1 MTELDNYDSPQEA
14 LDDRAE
20 DLNEEVAR
28 LDSALNQ
35 YEEGWRD
42 EEGVLEIGEEA
53 NAAYDALDEVETAV
67 LNEAFGAAE
76 AVESVESALQAQGYD
91 SISDYIHGREPMS
104 AGNNQDVSEALTE
117 DEIDWSAAHSARE
130 HYNEVTAKAH
140 EEHGIQ
146 IPLPEAV
153 ADSEVSDLI
162 DGISEGE
169 IDPEDIS
176 LS

>member
-20 DLNEEVAR
+20 DLDEEVAR
-28 LDSALNQ
+28 LGSGLNQ

-42 EEGVLEIGEEA
+42 EEGVIEIGEEA

-67 LNEAFGAAE
+67 LTEAFGAE
-76 AVESVESALQAQGYD
+76 DAVESVESALQARGYD

-104 AGNNQDVSEALTE
+104 AGNSQDVSDDLAE

-130 HYNEVTAKAH
+130 HYNEVTGRAG
-140 EEHGIQ
+140 EEHGID
-146 IPLPEAV
+146 IPLPEAI
-153 ADSEVSDLI
+153 ADSEVNEMIEGLR
-162 DGISEGE
+162 EGE
-169 IDPEDIS
+169 LDPEDIS